1 MHCVKVPFA
10 RRSSDN
16 RIVDASMVSS
26 GKGCGCVCGACGT
39 DLIARHPRL
48 SKRIHH
54 FAHHASLERPCKKA
68 LETALHKAAKQI
80 IHELPAIWLPA
91 SVSTPASLLA
101 IVESQIEFAAHG
113 VVADVLVRDQNGRSI
128 AVEIR
133 VAHEVDQVKRAKLAA
148 AKFETIEIDLRRVPR
163 LILYGGLVALLQ
175 GQTLP
180 AFWIYNDPD
189 RIKAEEDEARRLEVL
204 QRAEDDRKFQ
214 EALRLQRE
222 AAARR
227 SHQEEKRRE
236 WAKLMPWTQDSK

>member
-1 MHCVKVPFA
+1 MPCLKVPFA
-10 RRSSDN
+10 RRLSDN
-16 RIVDASMVSS
+16 RIVDASMVNS

-39 DLIARHPRL
+39 GLIARHPRL
-48 SKRIHH
+48 SKRVHH
-54 FAHHASLERPCKKA
+54 FAHHASLERPCKTA

-101 IVESQIEFAAHG
+101 ITESHIEFAAHG

-133 VAHEVDQVKRAKLAA
+133 VAHEVAQVKRTKLAA
-148 AKFETIEIDLRRVPR
+148 ARFETIEIDLRKVTR
-163 LILYGGLVALLQ
+163 LILYGDLVALLS

-189 RIKAEEDEARRLEVL
+189 RIKAEADEARRLEAL
-204 QRAEDDRKFQ
+204 QRAEDDRKF
-214 EALRLQRE
+214 EDALRLKRE
-222 AAARR
+222 ADARQ
-227 SHQEEKRRE
+227 SQQEEKRRE
-236 WAKLMPWTQDSK
+236 WAKLMPWAQDSR